1 MVREH
6 LQQRRVALGALGIM
20 AAVVVMMGADCVPA
34 MPTGGSQTFSVEYQV
49 SGTFDSCTVFY
60 ITRKDEVAPQEVNQ
74 GGQNNDEDV
83 TLPWSHSFDVTVT
96 AMFPF
101 NTQVNAVC
109 SGADEQ
115 SATVKVLVDG
125 VEQDSA
131 TETGQNVNAQAGYT
145 ITVQ

>member
-1 MVREH
+1 MIQEYFQKH
-6 LQQRRVALGALGIM
+6 HIALGALGIL
-20 AAVVVMMGADCVPA
+20 AAALIMMGADCVPA

-83 TLPWSHSFDVTVT
+83 TLPWSHTFDVTVT

-101 NTQVNAVC
+101 NTQVSAVC

-115 SATVKVLVDG
+115 SATVKVLVDD

-131 TETGQNVNAQAGYT
+131 TESGQNVNAQAGYT